1 MSETAR
7 TQRHIYVGSSLDD
20 LRDQPGFDR
29 AGFKT
34 DSDRER
40 NTSAFSHPSGADSY
54 FIVVTNKDH
63 RLVQNNGQT
72 FPGSMDLSLVHEFLH
87 PSQVMR
93 TLAESG
99 LLERPDSE
107 TRVQLREQ
115 KIARELGWKPGMDFP
130 DVFESGPYEV
140 KLDPTEAQPNS
151 PPSGDPPQAIQPM
164 NDESFPLL
172 SPSPPISPI
181 SFNGALSQRPTASPP
196 ASSAPLGLVS
206 GTPMKFFQLPIFNT
220 RPPSTPWMI

>member
-1 MSETAR
+1 MTETRQIGGMTVHFLGDNAAQFAKSFDRSLAGSQQFRADMSETA
-7 TQRHIYVGSSLDD
+7 QRHIYVGSSLDD
-20 LRDQPGFDR
+20 LRDQPGFDS

-54 FIVVTNKDH
+54 FIVVTDKDH
-63 RLVQNNGQT
+63 RLVRNNGQT

-115 KIARELGWKPGMDFP
+115 KIARELGWKPGIDFP
-130 DVFESGPYEV
+130 DVFESGPY
-140 KLDPTEAQPNS
+140 
-151 PPSGDPPQAIQPM
+151 
-164 NDESFPLL
+164 
-172 SPSPPISPI
+172 
-181 SFNGALSQRPTASPP
+181 
-196 ASSAPLGLVS
+196 
-206 GTPMKFFQLPIFNT
+206 
-220 RPPSTPWMI
+220 